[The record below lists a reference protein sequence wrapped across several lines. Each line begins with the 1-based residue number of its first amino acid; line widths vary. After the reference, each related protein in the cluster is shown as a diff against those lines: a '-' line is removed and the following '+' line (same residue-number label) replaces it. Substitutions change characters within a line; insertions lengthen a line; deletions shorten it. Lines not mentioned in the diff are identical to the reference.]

1 MNSVM
6 MLTIPQVAFFVVVL
20 FVVGA
25 FLMLVARTLNAE

>member
-6 MLTIPQVAFFVVVL
+6 ALSIPQIAFFVVVV